1 MHNPTRHEGRR
12 DGFSFFPS
20 LFCHRSDQTIRLAKF
35 CLLTIL
41 ARLYAENDINAHEGI
56 FEFHKFYWKERKT
69 EKALGRRRS
78 EATLFGQTKKR
89 EELSGQFTRRKTF
102 GASLGLIQK
111 PLHFPL
117 MINSTSCTAKFPSLE
132 TQLLAIK
139 MLMFILPTI
148 ERHSGRSE
156 RSTPSSSLPRSRL
169 RRFAKFIA
177 QIEASSEKE
186 RAKKNNK
193 NFRLYVAPAV
203 GGLML

>member
-1 MHNPTRHEGRR
+1 MKA
-12 DGFSFFPS
+12 FSSFTS
-20 LFCHRSDQTIRLAKF
+20 SIEKREKQR
-35 CLLTIL
+35 
-41 ARLYAENDINAHEGI
+41 
-56 FEFHKFYWKERKT
+56 
-69 EKALGRRRS
+69 KALGGRRS

-89 EELSGQFTRRKTF
+89 ELSGQFTRRKTF

-186 RAKKNNK
+186 RAKKIIKTFASMSLRQSVALCCTRMK
-193 NFRLYVAPAV
+193 NYGHFN
-203 GGLML
+203 